1 MEKTN
6 RELESLVNSQN
17 QQIKRYETRLKDV
30 VAAYKGLLK
39 EKEALEASLS
49 ALNVPNEKSTLN
61 DPDKSEAS
69 SSDAPDQ
76 TSSSADNELKVQIGT
91 LMNSLAT
98 LSAEKSRM
106 EASFQA
112 DKKHMRQE
120 LQAKDKAIKDL
131 NEKVKAI
138 SVQHGTDLEKAKS
151 KLIVERHEREKEV
164 NDHMLMVR
172 ELQKLLSDERH
183 LKDNLDMQLND
194 LKMQFSKSDFSDG
207 KVKEL
212 TMELEQAKRKL
223 KEMKN
228 LLRNQNSAANSDNLG
243 NVKQMQS
250 EVQSMKQQH
259 MVHLKNEQRRANL
272 AEEVNRKM
280 SAVHEEKV
288 ALLEER
294 LAELSSTVG
303 SYDRLRQID
312 QENIFKL
319 KEKIAQFE
327 LNNVRD
333 DDDNDRTTTK
343 NPIRELNVELL
354 MEEMLH
360 LKKVLLVENAKLEC
374 PQDLSKIFSN
384 ADDHTECMDEHRKI
398 VDAYACCKRELE
410 TALSTSLVERNHIKT
425 LQDKIQVLNRNI
437 DEQEE
442 ELKRKATEYANEIR
456 SERKKWKETN
466 SLAEMDYRGK
476 LAQLEQQLQKQ
487 RERSLVLLEE
497 KEQEIKALKTSFEV
511 LIPSITNVHA
521 IGTDDTENGISEKLP
536 AKYNSSHLNSILS
549 TPSGS
554 ATNHS
559 SEYHMLHYVHELSRK
574 EVEITS
580 LRKAKHL
587 AESSLRQA
595 LQDKVTQQ
603 QDLHDRIM
611 NLEENI
617 DRLERCKSREGA
629 NLEYLKNVFLSFL
642 VSNDIESR
650 RHMVN
655 AIGAV
660 LKFSPTEVQTINN
673 YFSKRDK
680 K

>member
-1 MEKTN
+1 MKSSI
-6 RELESLVNSQN
+6 LIFYFL
-17 QQIKRYETRLKDV
+17 DV

-49 ALNVPNEKSTLN
+49 ALNVPNEKKTQNDTTESATPSSDTISQQST
-61 DPDKSEAS
+61 S
-69 SSDAPDQ
+69 SSDAD
-76 TSSSADNELKVQIGT
+76 LKIQIGT
-91 LMNSLAT
+91 IMNSLAT

-106 EASFQA
+106 EAFFQA
-112 DKKHMRQE
+112 DKKQMRQE
-120 LQAKDKAIKDL
+120 LQVKDKAIKDL
-131 NEKVKAI
+131 NEKTK
-138 SVQHGTDLEKAKS
+138 SLSMQHANELEKSKS
-151 KLIVERHEREKEV
+151 KLIVERHDREKEV

-183 LKDNLDMQLND
+183 LKDTLDMQLND
-194 LKMQFSKSDFSDG
+194 LKMQFSKTDFSDA

-212 TMELEQAKRKL
+212 TMELEQSKRKL

-228 LLRNQNSAANSDNLG
+228 VMRNQNVAVNSDSLG
-243 NVKQMQS
+243 NMKQLQS
-250 EVQSMKQQH
+250 EIQSMKQQH
-259 MVHLKNEQRRANL
+259 LVNLKIEQRRANL

-280 SAVHEEKV
+280 AAVHEEKV
-288 ALLEER
+288 ALLEDR

-312 QENIFKL
+312 QDSIFKL
-319 KEKIAQFE
+319 KDKIAQFE
-327 LNNVRD
+327 INNIRD
-333 DDDNDRTTTK
+333 DDDIDHGITK
-343 NPIRELNVELL
+343 IPIDSLNVELL
-354 MEEMLH
+354 AEEMLH

-384 ADDHTECMDEHRKI
+384 ADDHTECIEEHRKI
-398 VDAYACCKRELE
+398 VEEYSICKRELE
-410 TALSTSLVERNHIKT
+410 SALEQSLVERKHIKT

-437 DEQEE
+437 DEQED
-442 ELKRKATEYANEIR
+442 ELKRKATDYANELR
-456 SERKKWKETN
+456 LERKKWKETN

-497 KEQEIKALKTSFEV
+497 KEHEIKALKTSFEV
-511 LIPSITNVHA
+511 LIPSITNV
-521 IGTDDTENGISEKLP
+521 GSGSDDVANANSENGKP
-536 AKYNSSHLNSILS
+536 GKYSSSHLNSILS
-549 TPSGS
+549 APSGPAS
-554 ATNHS
+554 NHS

-611 NLEENI
+611 TMEENI
-617 DRLERCKSREGA
+617 DR
-629 NLEYLKNVFLSFL
+629 
-642 VSNDIESR
+642 
-650 RHMVN
+650 
-655 AIGAV
+655 
-660 LKFSPTEVQTINN
+660 
-673 YFSKRDK
+673 
-680 K
+680 

>member
-1 MEKTN
+1 M
-6 RELESLVNSQN
+6 
-17 QQIKRYETRLKDV
+17 
-30 VAAYKGLLK
+30 
-39 EKEALEASLS
+39 S
-49 ALNVPNEKSTLN
+49 ALNVPNEKKAQN
-61 DPDKSEAS
+61 DPNASTTSSTDAPEPSTS
-69 SSDAPDQ
+69 SSDTD
-76 TSSSADNELKVQIGT
+76 LKVQIGT

-112 DKKHMRQE
+112 DKKQVRLE
-120 LQAKDKAIKDL
+120 LQAKDKAMKDL
-131 NEKVKAI
+131 NEKIK
-138 SVQHGTDLEKAKS
+138 SLTVQHGNELEKS
-151 KLIVERHEREKEV
+151 KLKLAVERRDREKEV

-194 LKMQFSKSDFSDG
+194 LKMQFSRTDFSDA
-207 KVKEL
+207 KAREL
-212 TMELEQAKRKL
+212 TMELEQTKRKL

-228 LLRNQNSAANSDNLG
+228 VLRSQNVAVSSDSLG
-243 NVKQMQS
+243 NVKQLQS

-259 MVHLKNEQRRANL
+259 LVNVKIEQRRANL

-280 SAVHEEKV
+280 AAVHEEKV

-303 SYDRLRQID
+303 SYDQLRQID
-312 QENIFKL
+312 QDNIFKL
-319 KEKIAQFE
+319 KDKIAHFE
-327 LNNVRD
+327 INNDRNG
-333 DDDNDRTTTK
+333 DDNDHSTIK
-343 NPIRELNVELL
+343 IPSHELNVESL

-360 LKKVLLVENAKLEC
+360 LKKVLLVENAKLEF
-374 PQDLSKIFSN
+374 PHDLSKIFSN
-384 ADDHTECMDEHRKI
+384 ADDHTECIDEHRK
-398 VDAYACCKRELE
+398 VCEEYASCKSQLE
-410 TALSTSLVERNHIKT
+410 SALEQSHIERKHIKT

-442 ELKRKATEYANEIR
+442 ELKRKATEYANELR
-456 SERKKWKETN
+456 SDRKKWKETN

-487 RERSLVLLEE
+487 RERSLILLEE
-497 KEQEIKALKTSFEV
+497 KEHEIKALKTSFDV
-511 LIPSITNVHA
+511 LLPSITNVHGSGA
-521 IGTDDTENGISEKLP
+521 DDVEN
-536 AKYNSSHLNSILS
+536 AKPGKYLNSILS
-549 TPSGS
+549 APSGS
-554 ATNHS
+554 ASNHS

-617 DRLERCKSREGA
+617 DR
-629 NLEYLKNVFLSFL
+629 
-642 VSNDIESR
+642 
-650 RHMVN
+650 
-655 AIGAV
+655 
-660 LKFSPTEVQTINN
+660 
-673 YFSKRDK
+673 
-680 K
+680 

>member
-1 MEKTN
+1 MNWSHWSTRRNSNCHVTKRALKVRLNDLKIKTKMHF
-6 RELESLVNSQN
+6 LK
-17 QQIKRYETRLKDV
+17 QIFVFVDV

-39 EKEALEASLS
+39 EKEALEASFA
-49 ALNVPNEKSTLN
+49 ALNVPNEKSTHN
-61 DPDKSEAS
+61 DPEKSVTS
-69 SSDAPDQ
+69 SSDASDQ
-76 TSSSADNELKVQIGT
+76 PSSSADSELKVQIGT

-120 LQAKDKAIKDL
+120 LQAKDKGIKDL
-131 NEKVKAI
+131 NEKMKSI
-138 SVQHGTDLEKAKS
+138 SVQHGTELEKSKS

-164 NDHMLMVR
+164 NDHMVMVR

-212 TMELEQAKRKL
+212 TMELEQTKRKL
-223 KEMKN
+223 KEMKSVVK
-228 LLRNQNSAANSDNLG
+228 NQSSAVSADSVG
-243 NVKQMQS
+243 SVKRMQN

-259 MVHLKNEQRRANL
+259 LVNMKNEQRRANL

-280 SAVHEEKV
+280 AAVHEDKV

-319 KEKIAQFE
+319 KEKIAQSE
-327 LNNVRD
+327 LNNSRD
-333 DDDNDRTTTK
+333 DDNNDRTTTK
-343 NPIRELNVELL
+343 VPIRELNVELL

-360 LKKVLLVENAKLEC
+360 LKKVLLVENAKLDS

-384 ADDHTECMDEHRKI
+384 ADDHTECIDEHRKI
-398 VDAYACCKRELE
+398 AEAYGLCKKELE
-410 TALSTSLVERNHIKT
+410 TALEQSLVERKHIKT

-442 ELKRKATEYANEIR
+442 ELKRKASEYAAEIR

-487 RERSLVLLEE
+487 RERSLMLLEE
-497 KEQEIKALKTSFEV
+497 KEHEIKALKTSFEV
-511 LIPSITNVHA
+511 LMPSITNVHA
-521 IGTDDTENGISEKLP
+521 IGSEDPENAEKSSG
-536 AKYNSSHLNSILS
+536 KYNSSHLSSILNA
-549 TPSGS
+549 PSGS

-595 LQDKVTQQ
+595 LQDKVMQQ

-617 DRLERCKSREGA
+617 DR
-629 NLEYLKNVFLSFL
+629 
-642 VSNDIESR
+642 
-650 RHMVN
+650 
-655 AIGAV
+655 
-660 LKFSPTEVQTINN
+660 
-673 YFSKRDK
+673 
-680 K
+680 

>member
-1 MEKTN
+1 MEKSH
-6 RELESLVNSQN
+6 RELESLVSSQ
-17 QQIKRYETRLKDV
+17 QKQLSRYETRLKGLLKTRICRRAFYVMSFFYFTDV
-30 VAAYKGLLK
+30 VTAYKGLLK

-49 ALNVPNEKSTLN
+49 ALSVPNQSNPQNGITTTAN
-61 DPDKSEAS
+61 PTHTPSEPS
-69 SSDAPDQ
+69 SS
-76 TSSSADNELKVQIGT
+76 TSNTDVDLKIQIAT

-112 DKKHMRQE
+112 DKKQMRQG
-120 LQAKDKAIKDL
+120 LQTKDRVIKDL
-131 NEKVKAI
+131 NEQMKSL
-138 SVQHGTDLEKAKS
+138 SVQHAIELEKSKS
-151 KLIVERHEREKEV
+151 KLIVERHDREKEI

-194 LKMQFSKSDFSDG
+194 LKTQFSKTDFGDT

-212 TMELEQAKRKL
+212 SMELEQTKRKL
-223 KEMKN
+223 KEMKSAVK
-228 LLRNQNSAANSDNLG
+228 NQNFGTNTENAVS
-243 NVKQMQS
+243 VKQLHSEIQS
-250 EVQSMKQQH
+250 IKQQH
-259 MVHLKNEQRRANL
+259 SSILQAEQRRANL

-280 SAVHEEKV
+280 AAVHEERV
-288 ALLEER
+288 STLEAR
-294 LAELSSTVG
+294 LGELSTTVG

-319 KEKIAQFE
+319 KEKIAE
-327 LNNVRD
+327 SEIN
-333 DDDNDRTTTK
+333 NDRDEDDRITTT
-343 NPIRELNVELL
+343 NVPVRELNVDLL
-354 MEEMLH
+354 IEEIMH
-360 LKKVLLVENAKLEC
+360 LKKVLLVENAKLEH

-384 ADDHTECMDEHRKI
+384 ANDHSDCIDEHRKI
-398 VDAYACCKRELE
+398 CEEYSKCKKELE
-410 TALSTSLVERNHIKT
+410 SVVEQSFVERKHIKT

-442 ELKRKATEYANEIR
+442 ELKRKATEYANELR

-487 RERSLVLLEE
+487 RERSLILLEE
-497 KEQEIKALKTSFEV
+497 KEHEIKALKTSFEV
-511 LIPSITNVHA
+511 LIPSITNVH
-521 IGTDDTENGISEKLP
+521 GGDDVENADSDN
-536 AKYNSSHLNSILS
+536 AKPGRYGSAQLNSILS
-549 TPSGS
+549 VPS
-554 ATNHS
+554 ATSSNHS

-580 LRKAKHL
+580 LRKAKHT

-617 DRLERCKSREGA
+617 DR
-629 NLEYLKNVFLSFL
+629 
-642 VSNDIESR
+642 
-650 RHMVN
+650 
-655 AIGAV
+655 
-660 LKFSPTEVQTINN
+660 
-673 YFSKRDK
+673 
-680 K
+680 

>member
-1 MEKTN
+1 M
-6 RELESLVNSQN
+6 
-17 QQIKRYETRLKDV
+17 
-30 VAAYKGLLK
+30 AAYKGLLK

-49 ALNVPNEKSTLN
+49 ALNVPNEKQILN
-61 DPDKSEAS
+61 DATVSTTSS
-69 SSDAPDQ
+69 SSDTLVQ
-76 TSSSADNELKVQIGT
+76 STSSDTDLKIQIGT

-112 DKKHMRQE
+112 DKKQMRQE
-120 LQAKDKAIKDL
+120 LQAKDKVIKDL
-131 NEKVKAI
+131 NDKMRSL
-138 SVQHGTDLEKAKS
+138 SVQHANELEKSKS
-151 KLIVERHEREKEV
+151 KLIVERHDREKEA
-164 NDHMLMVR
+164 NDHMIMVR

-183 LKDNLDMQLND
+183 LKDNLEMQLND
-194 LKMQFSKSDFSDG
+194 LKIQFSKSDFGDV

-212 TMELEQAKRKL
+212 TMELEQAKKKL
-223 KEMKN
+223 KEMKTVM
-228 LLRNQNSAANSDNLG
+228 RNQNVAVNSDSLG
-243 NVKQMQS
+243 NVKQLQS
-250 EVQSMKQQH
+250 EIQSMKQQH
-259 MVHLKNEQRRANL
+259 LVNLKIEQRRANL

-280 SAVHEEKV
+280 AAVHEEKV

-312 QENIFKL
+312 QDNIFKL
-319 KEKIAQFE
+319 RDKIAQFE
-327 LNNVRD
+327 INNVRD
-333 DDDNDRTTTK
+333 DDDNDRGVTK
-343 NPIRELNVELL
+343 INPINSLNVELL
-354 MEEMLH
+354 IEEMLH

-384 ADDHTECMDEHRKI
+384 ADDHTECIEELRSTQEQ
-398 VDAYACCKRELE
+398 YTRCKKELE
-410 TALSTSLVERNHIKT
+410 MVLEQSIVERKHIKT

-442 ELKRKATEYANEIR
+442 ELKRKATEYANELR
-456 SERKKWKETN
+456 LERKKWKETN

-497 KEQEIKALKTSFEV
+497 KEHEIKALKTSFEV
-511 LIPSITNVHA
+511 LIPSLTSIPSGDDVENANSDNVKP
-521 IGTDDTENGISEKLP
+521 G
-536 AKYNSSHLNSILS
+536 KYTSTHLNSILS

-554 ATNHS
+554 TSNHS

-617 DRLERCKSREGA
+617 DR
-629 NLEYLKNVFLSFL
+629 
-642 VSNDIESR
+642 
-650 RHMVN
+650 
-655 AIGAV
+655 
-660 LKFSPTEVQTINN
+660 
-673 YFSKRDK
+673 
-680 K
+680 

>member
-6 RELESLVNSQN
+6 RELESLVNSQK
-17 QQIKRYETRLKDV
+17 QQLSRYETRLKDV

-49 ALNVPNEKSTLN
+49 ALNVPNEKSTQN
-61 DPDKSEAS
+61 DPEKSEAS
-69 SSDAPDQ
+69 ADAPDQ
-76 TSSSADNELKVQIGT
+76 TSSSTDNELKVQIGT

-120 LQAKDKAIKDL
+120 LLAKDKAIKDL
-131 NEKVKAI
+131 NDKIKSI
-138 SVQHGTDLEKAKS
+138 SVQHGSELEKAKS

-164 NDHMLMVR
+164 NDHMSMVR

-194 LKMQFSKSDFSDG
+194 LKMQFSKSDFSDD
-207 KVKEL
+207 KVKDL
-212 TMELEQAKRKL
+212 TMELEQTKRKL

-228 LLRNQNSAANSDNLG
+228 VLRNQNSAVSSDNLG
-243 NVKQMQS
+243 TVKQMQN

-259 MVHLKNEQRRANL
+259 SVHLKNEQKRANL

-280 SAVHEEKV
+280 AAVHEEKV

-343 NPIRELNVELL
+343 VPIRELNVELL

-360 LKKVLLVENAKLEC
+360 LKKVLLVENAKLEV

-384 ADDHTECMDEHRKI
+384 ADDHTECIDEHRKI
-398 VDAYACCKRELE
+398 VEQYASCKRELE
-410 TALSTSLVERNHIKT
+410 TALEQSLVERKHIKT

-511 LIPSITNVHA
+511 LVPSISNVHA
-521 IGTDDTENGISEKLP
+521 SGSDDTENGSSDKPSGKHI
-536 AKYNSSHLNSILS
+536 SSHLNSILS
-549 TPSGS
+549 APSGS

-629 NLEYLKNVFLSFL
+629 NLEYLKNVILSFL
-642 VSNDIESR
+642 VSNDVDSR

-660 LKFSPTEVQTINN
+660 LKFSPTEMQTINN

>member
-1 MEKTN
+1 MEKSN
-6 RELESLVNSQN
+6 RELESLVNSQK
-17 QQIKRYETRLKDV
+17 QQLSRYETRLKGLLKSFRYKRICSTDIVISTFPDV

-49 ALNVPNEKSTLN
+49 ALNVPNEKKTQNDVNSSLTSSPDTAEPSST
-61 DPDKSEAS
+61 S
-69 SSDAPDQ
+69 SSDTD
-76 TSSSADNELKVQIGT
+76 LKVQIGT

-112 DKKHMRQE
+112 DKKQMRQE
-120 LQAKDKAIKDL
+120 LQAKEKAIKDL
-131 NEKVKAI
+131 NEKIKAL
-138 SVQHGTDLEKAKS
+138 SAQHVNELEKAKS
-151 KLIVERHEREKEV
+151 KLIVERHDREKEV

-194 LKMQFSKSDFSDG
+194 LKMQFSKNDSSDV

-212 TMELEQAKRKL
+212 ATELEQTKRKL

-228 LLRNQNSAANSDNLG
+228 VMRNQNVAVNSDSLG
-243 NVKQMQS
+243 NMKQLQS

-259 MVHLKNEQRRANL
+259 LVNLKIEQRRANF
-272 AEEVNRKM
+272 AEEANRKM
-280 SAVHEEKV
+280 AAVHEEKV

-303 SYDRLRQID
+303 SYDRLRQAD
-312 QENIFKL
+312 QENILKL
-319 KEKIAQFE
+319 KDKIAQFE
-327 LNNVRD
+327 INK
-333 DDDNDRTTTK
+333 DDDNDHATTK
-343 NPIRELNVELL
+343 APIRELNVELL
-354 MEEMLH
+354 IEEMLH
-360 LKKVLLVENAKLEC
+360 LKKVLLVENAKLDC
-374 PQDLSKIFSN
+374 PQDLSKVFSN
-384 ADDHTECMDEHRKI
+384 ADDHSECIDEHRKI
-398 VDAYACCKRELE
+398 SEQYASCKRELE
-410 TALSTSLVERNHIKT
+410 SSVEQSLVERKHIKT

-442 ELKRKATEYANEIR
+442 ELKRKSTEYANELR
-456 SERKKWKETN
+456 LERKKWKETN

-497 KEQEIKALKTSFEV
+497 KEHEIKALKTSFEV

-521 IGTDDTENGISEKLP
+521 SGGDDIESTNAEN
-536 AKYNSSHLNSILS
+536 AKPGKYLNSILS
-549 TPSGS
+549 APSGS
-554 ATNHS
+554 ASNHS

-617 DRLERCKSREGA
+617 DR
-629 NLEYLKNVFLSFL
+629 
-642 VSNDIESR
+642 
-650 RHMVN
+650 
-655 AIGAV
+655 
-660 LKFSPTEVQTINN
+660 
-673 YFSKRDK
+673 
-680 K
+680 

>member
-1 MEKTN
+1 M
-6 RELESLVNSQN
+6 
-17 QQIKRYETRLKDV
+17 
-30 VAAYKGLLK
+30 K

-49 ALNVPNEKSTLN
+49 ALNVPNETKAQNDNNISTI
-61 DPDKSEAS
+61 PS
-69 SSDAPDQ
+69 SVTPEPSTSNTESD
-76 TSSSADNELKVQIGT
+76 LKVQIAT

-112 DKKHMRQE
+112 DKKLMRQE
-120 LQAKDKAIKDL
+120 LQTKDKAMKDL
-131 NEKVKAI
+131 NEKIK
-138 SVQHGTDLEKAKS
+138 SLTVQHGYELEKSKS
-151 KLIVERHEREKEV
+151 KLIVERHDREKEI

-194 LKMQFSKSDFSDG
+194 LKMQFARTDVSDV
-207 KVKEL
+207 KIKEL
-212 TMELEQAKRKL
+212 TMELEQTKRKL
-223 KEMKN
+223 KEMKSV
-228 LLRNQNSAANSDNLG
+228 LKNQNVSMNTDNLG
-243 NVKQMQS
+243 NVKQLQNEIQS
-250 EVQSMKQQH
+250 IKQQH
-259 MVHLKNEQRRANL
+259 LVTLKTEQRRANI

-280 SAVHEEKV
+280 ATVHEERV
-288 ALLEER
+288 ATLEAR
-294 LAELSSTVG
+294 LAELSATVG

-319 KEKIAQFE
+319 KDKIAQFE
-327 LNNVRD
+327 INNVRD
-333 DDDNDRTTTK
+333 GDDENRTTK
-343 NPIRELNVELL
+343 IPCHELNVDLL
-354 MEEMLH
+354 IEEMLH
-360 LKKVLLVENAKLEC
+360 MKKVLLVENAKLES

-384 ADDHTECMDEHRKI
+384 ANDHSDCIEEHRKI
-398 VDAYACCKRELE
+398 CEEYANCKKELE
-410 TALSTSLVERNHIKT
+410 LVVEQSLVERKHIKT

-442 ELKRKATEYANEIR
+442 ELKRKATEYSNELR
-456 SERKKWKETN
+456 LERKKWKETN

-497 KEQEIKALKTSFEV
+497 KEHEIKALKTSFEV

-521 IGTDDTENGISEKLP
+521 TGSYDVENSEKP
-536 AKYNSSHLNSILS
+536 GAYSSSHLNSILS
-549 TPSGS
+549 APSGTS
-554 ATNHS
+554 TNHS

-580 LRKAKHL
+580 LRKAKHI

-617 DRLERCKSREGA
+617 DR
-629 NLEYLKNVFLSFL
+629 
-642 VSNDIESR
+642 
-650 RHMVN
+650 
-655 AIGAV
+655 
-660 LKFSPTEVQTINN
+660 
-673 YFSKRDK
+673 
-680 K
+680 

>member
-1 MEKTN
+1 MEKST
-6 RELESLVNSQN
+6 RELESLVNSQK
-17 QQIKRYETRLKDV
+17 QQLLRYETRLKGLVENHQYDHSFQSHFSLLDV

-49 ALNVPNEKSTLN
+49 ALNVPNDKAAQNVSKVSESQSFESSPEPST
-61 DPDKSEAS
+61 
-69 SSDAPDQ
+69 
-76 TSSSADNELKVQIGT
+76 SADTDLKVQLGT

-112 DKKHMRQE
+112 DKKQMRQE
-120 LQAKDKAIKDL
+120 LQAKDKEFKDL
-131 NEKVKAI
+131 NEKMKAL
-138 SVQHGTDLEKAKS
+138 SVQHVNELEKAKS

-194 LKMQFSKSDFSDG
+194 LKLQFSRNDFSDT
-207 KVKEL
+207 KVREL
-212 TMELEQAKRKL
+212 SKELEQTKRKL
-223 KEMKN
+223 KEMKTVM
-228 LLRNQNSAANSDNLG
+228 RNQNVTTSSDNVG
-243 NVKQMQS
+243 NVKQLQAELQS
-250 EVQSMKQQH
+250 LKQQH
-259 MVHLKNEQRRANL
+259 LVNLNIEQRRANL

-280 SAVHEEKV
+280 AAVHEEKV

-319 KEKIAQFE
+319 KDKIAQCE
-327 LNNVRD
+327 LNVRD
-333 DDDNDRTTTK
+333 DDDRDNRAPK
-343 NPIRELNVELL
+343 VPIQELNVELL
-354 MEEMLH
+354 MDEMLH
-360 LKKVLLVENAKLEC
+360 LKKVLLVENAKLES

-384 ADDHTECMDEHRKI
+384 ADDHIECIEEHRKI
-398 VDAYACCKRELE
+398 TEELAKCKKELE
-410 TALSTSLVERNHIKT
+410 CALEQSLVERKHIKT

-442 ELKRKATEYANEIR
+442 ELKRKATDYANEMR
-456 SERKKWKETN
+456 TERKKWKETN

-497 KEQEIKALKTSFEV
+497 KEHEIKALKTSFEV

-521 IGTDDTENGISEKLP
+521 AGSDDTETGK
-536 AKYNSSHLNSILS
+536 SSSTHLNSILS
-549 TPSGS
+549 APSGTV
-554 ATNHS
+554 TNHG

-574 EVEITS
+574 DVEITS

-617 DRLERCKSREGA
+617 DR
-629 NLEYLKNVFLSFL
+629 
-642 VSNDIESR
+642 
-650 RHMVN
+650 
-655 AIGAV
+655 
-660 LKFSPTEVQTINN
+660 
-673 YFSKRDK
+673 
-680 K
+680 

>member
-1 MEKTN
+1 
-6 RELESLVNSQN
+6 
-17 QQIKRYETRLKDV
+17 
-30 VAAYKGLLK
+30 
-39 EKEALEASLS
+39 
-49 ALNVPNEKSTLN
+49 
-61 DPDKSEAS
+61 
-69 SSDAPDQ
+69 
-76 TSSSADNELKVQIGT
+76 
-91 LMNSLAT
+91 MNSLAT

-120 LQAKDKAIKDL
+120 LQAKDKAFKDL
-131 NEKVKAI
+131 NEKGKLI

-164 NDHMLMVR
+164 NDHMLM
-172 ELQKLLSDERH
+172 
-183 LKDNLDMQLND
+183 LND

-228 LLRNQNSAANSDNLG
+228 LLRNQNSAVNSDNLG
-243 NVKQMQS
+243 NVKQMQN

-259 MVHLKNEQRRANL
+259 MVNLKNEQRRANL

-280 SAVHEEKV
+280 AAVHEEKV

-343 NPIRELNVELL
+343 NPIRELNIELL

-398 VDAYACCKRELE
+398 ADAYASCKRELE
-410 TALSTSLVERNHIKT
+410 TALSTSLVERKHIKT

-456 SERKKWKETN
+456 TERKKWKEFAGRN
-466 SLAEMDYRGK
+466 GLSGK
-476 LAQLEQQLQKQ
+476 VG
-487 RERSLVLLEE
+487 S
-497 KEQEIKALKTSFEV
+497 
-511 LIPSITNVHA
+511 
-521 IGTDDTENGISEKLP
+521 IGTTVAKTAGAISG
-536 AKYNSSHLNSILS
+536 AIRRNQ
-549 TPSGS
+549 
-554 ATNHS
+554 S
-559 SEYHMLHYVHELSRK
+559 SE
-574 EVEITS
+574 
-580 LRKAKHL
+580 
-587 AESSLRQA
+587 
-595 LQDKVTQQ
+595 
-603 QDLHDRIM
+603 
-611 NLEENI
+611 NI
-617 DRLERCKSREGA
+617 
-629 NLEYLKNVFLSFL
+629 V
-642 VSNDIESR
+642 
-650 RHMVN
+650 
-655 AIGAV
+655 
-660 LKFSPTEVQTINN
+660 
-673 YFSKRDK
+673 
-680 K
+680 

>member
-1 MEKTN
+1 MLT
-6 RELESLVNSQN
+6 LL
-17 QQIKRYETRLKDV
+17 DV

-49 ALNVPNEKSTLN
+49 ALNVPNEKKDQNDSNVST
-61 DPDKSEAS
+61 AS

-76 TSSSADNELKVQIGT
+76 STSSDADLKVQIGT

-112 DKKHMRQE
+112 DKKQMRLE
-120 LQAKDKAIKDL
+120 LQAKEKAIKDL
-131 NEKVKAI
+131 NDKTKLL
-138 SVQHGTDLEKAKS
+138 SVQYGHELEKSKS
-151 KLIVERHEREKEV
+151 KLIVERHDREKEV

-172 ELQKLLSDERH
+172 ELQKLLADERH

-194 LKMQFSKSDFSDG
+194 LKMQFTKTDSSDV
-207 KVKEL
+207 KAKEL
-212 TMELEQAKRKL
+212 TMELEQTKRKL

-228 LLRNQNSAANSDNLG
+228 FLRNQNVTVNSDSLS
-243 NVKQMQS
+243 NVKQLQS
-250 EVQSMKQQH
+250 EIQTMKEQH
-259 MVHLKNEQRRANL
+259 SVNLKIEQRRANL
-272 AEEVNRKM
+272 AEEINRKM
-280 SAVHEEKV
+280 AAVHEEKV

-319 KEKIAQFE
+319 KEKIAQIE
-327 LNNVRD
+327 IANVRND
-333 DDDNDRTTTK
+333 DDKHTTTK
-343 NPIRELNVELL
+343 TPTRELNVDLL
-354 MEEMLH
+354 KEEMLH

-384 ADDHTECMDEHRKI
+384 ADDHTECIEEHRK
-398 VDAYACCKRELE
+398 VCEEYASCKRELE
-410 TALSTSLVERNHIKT
+410 SAVEQALIELKHIRT
-425 LQDKIQVLNRNI
+425 LQDKVKVLNRNI
-437 DEQEE
+437 DEQED
-442 ELKRKATEYANEIR
+442 ELKRKATEYANELR
-456 SERKKWKETN
+456 LERKKWKETN

-487 RERSLVLLEE
+487 RERSLILLEE
-497 KEQEIKALKTSFEV
+497 KEHEIKALKTSFDV
-511 LIPSITNVHA
+511 LIPSITNVH
-521 IGTDDTENGISEKLP
+521 GSDDVENANSENVRP
-536 AKYNSSHLNSILS
+536 GKYSSSHLNSILS

-554 ATNHS
+554 ASNHS
-559 SEYHMLHYVHELSRK
+559 GEYHMLHYVHELSRK

-611 NLEENI
+611 NLEDNI
-617 DRLERCKSREGA
+617 DR
-629 NLEYLKNVFLSFL
+629 
-642 VSNDIESR
+642 
-650 RHMVN
+650 
-655 AIGAV
+655 
-660 LKFSPTEVQTINN
+660 
-673 YFSKRDK
+673 
-680 K
+680 